1 MKQRLGSIWKSVLE
15 NKRLALVTCMLMVV
29 VIAVLDFF
37 TGFEISFSVF
47 YLAPVLLASW
57 VLGTT
62 GGIIFSVFSALLWQS
77 INLLAGETFS
87 NPWIPLWNALI
98 RMGFY
103 LVASILVIRL
113 HEIFEHE
120 KAISRIDFLTE
131 TANSRGF
138 YETANKELSRSSR
151 YHRPVS
157 VLYLDLDDFKQINEV
172 MGHGAGDKLLQTVGS
187 AVMHSLRT
195 TDTVARIGGDEFI
208 VLLPETDS
216 TAAMLA
222 ATKVKIKLEQ
232 NLAEEQWPITFSIGV
247 VSYMNKYPQSVDEM
261 VNMADNVMYGVKKTG
276 KNGIQSMEV

>member
-1 MKQRLGSIWKSVLE
+1 MKQRLGSIWKLVLE

>member
-1 MKQRLGSIWKSVLE
+1 MKHWLMERWHKILE
-15 NKRLALVTCMLMVV
+15 NKRLALAACVIMMV

-37 TGFEISFSVF
+37 TGFEISFSFF

-57 VLGTT
+57 VMGTA
-62 GGIIFSVFSALLWQS
+62 GGIVFSVVSSLLWQAV
-77 INLLAGETFS
+77 NLLAGETFS
-87 NPWIPLWNALI
+87 HPLIPLWNALV

-103 LVASILVIRL
+103 LVGSILVIRL
-113 HEIFEHE
+113 HDIIEEE
-120 KAISRIDFLTE
+120 KNISRTDFLTQ
-131 TANSRGF
+131 TANSRAF
-138 YETANKELSRSSR
+138 YETANKELARSSR

-157 VLYLDLDDFKQINEV
+157 VLYLDLDDFKRVNDEI
-172 MGHGAGDKLLQTVGS
+172 GHGAGDMLLRMVGQTIMRSV
-187 AVMHSLRT
+187 RT
-195 TDTVARIGGDEFI
+195 SDTVARMGGDEFI

-232 NLAEEQWPITFSIGV
+232 NLAEEYWPITFSIGV
-247 VSYMNKYPQSVDEM
+247 VSYINKYPQSVDEM